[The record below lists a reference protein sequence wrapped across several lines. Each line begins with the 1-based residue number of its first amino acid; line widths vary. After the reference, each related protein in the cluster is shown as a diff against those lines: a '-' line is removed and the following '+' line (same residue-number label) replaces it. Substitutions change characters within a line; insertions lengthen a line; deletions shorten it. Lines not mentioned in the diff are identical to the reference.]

1 MIIRLFRQQRVI
13 LMTIVV
19 GLWLMI
25 GIPSTTAQES
35 NLCRDT
41 GAPEIA
47 FGETA
52 QGVLDIN
59 FPFMIF
65 CFEAERANEITVT
78 IEPTSNNLLTAF
90 IVGTPFINDATGALS
105 DEPLLDEIATAPA
118 SPYQGTVTIPADGT
132 YVILVEALQETQG
145 TFNVSIEQSGG
156 SVLGAQDAT
165 EVPETTANANG
176 ITNIIYGQ
184 TDLCTTAFSSDIN
197 YGDTVEGSVT
207 GTTPL
212 YYCFEAQEADIVT
225 IDLTM
230 TGDVPPAYFVTEPF
244 FDNTANSLV
253 YAQAIVQSAETPAT
267 SEFIAPISG
276 TYVIIVFVQSDDV
289 SDFSLS
295 ISSVAGN
302 IYDCSNE
309 PLSTLTSRQWGVLDA
324 ETETPLI
331 EINIAC
337 SERLAVATFGGAV
350 VSVYSITQDDE
361 FYFIYQQR
369 LYVTQSLSDT
379 EWVIEREDGE
389 QYTLQALS
397 DGEACSDEAIQQLI
411 EGSWVWQPDPTQTIF
426 FDFTCNGIVMIDI
439 QQDEAFAT
447 DYTFDGEEIIM
458 LLGETPLIFEDVVL
472 EDATMTVTL
481 QGAEVVLQNILYDA
495 PSDEE

>member
-1 MIIRLFRQQRVI
+1 MINRLFRQQRVI
-13 LMTIVV
+13 FMTILV
-19 GLWLMI
+19 GLWLII
-25 GIPSTTAQES
+25 GIPSATAQES
-35 NLCRDT
+35 NVCRDT

-52 QGVLDIN
+52 SGVLDIN
-59 FPFMIF
+59 FPFMVF
-65 CFEAERANEITVT
+65 CFDAERANEITVT

-105 DEPLLDEIATAPA
+105 DEPLLDQVASAPA

-145 TFNVSIEQSGG
+145 TFNVTLEQSGQ

-165 EVPETTANANG
+165 EVPETTASADG

-184 TDLCTTAFSSDIN
+184 TDLCTTAFSSDIA

-225 IDLTM
+225 IDITM

-253 YAQAIVQSAETPAT
+253 YAQAIVQSPETSAT

-276 TYVIIVFVQSDDV
+276 TYVIIVFVQSDDA

-302 IYDCSNE
+302 VYDCSNE
-309 PLSTLTSRQWGVLDA
+309 PLNTLTSHQWGIVDP
-324 ETETPLI
+324 ETETPVI

-337 SERLAVATFGGAV
+337 SERLSVATFGGGL
-350 VSVYSITQDDE
+350 VSAYSVTQDDE
-361 FYFIYQQR
+361 FFFLYQQR
-369 LYVTQSLSDT
+369 VYVTQSLSDT
-379 EWVIEREDGE
+379 EWVIEREDGQ
-389 QYTLQALS
+389 QYTLQALT
-397 DGEACSDEAIQQLI
+397 DGESCSDETLQQLI

-426 FDFTCNGIVMIDI
+426 FDFTCNGIAIIDI

-447 DYTFDGEEIIM
+447 DYSFDGEEIII
-458 LLGETPLIFEDVVL
+458 LLGETPLIFEDIVL
-472 EDATMTVTL
+472 EDAMMTVTL
-481 QGAEVVLQNILYDA
+481 QGTEFVLQNVLYDA
-495 PSDEE
+495 PSEEE